1 MDYIHNIHKN
11 LIYSNLYTD
20 MLNLNLTLHY
30 SFDITNMIIHLITIL
45 FGNYFVYFVYN
56 LLLIFEQ
63 LFNKLVLCLDFPSIY
78 LFVLFVFYLQK
89 IY

>member
-1 MDYIHNIHKN
+1 
-11 LIYSNLYTD
+11 
-20 MLNLNLTLHY
+20 MLNLNLTSHY

-63 LFNKLVLCLDFPSIY
+63 LFNKLVLYLDFSSI
-78 LFVLFVFYLQK
+78 
-89 IY
+89 